1 MNKACLCEIIR
12 RFYVEHQ
19 PKIERWK
26 KMKKRQANF
35 KFMIIVSLSMV
46 VLSVSSLAKIIPILG
61 ENEWLH
67 IGDSS
72 PSLWP
77 DSVGIMWSQ
86 TVNLTISEI
95 QDDAVLMLQHF
106 ESDPSKNGVYV
117 NGTLLGYLSQ
127 SSGGVIDMDPSVE
140 ANWQVQSFNVPQSVL
155 LSGVNSVEFE
165 AGISFPDSSFP
176 YDDFMLKNIRL
187 EVVPEPTTMV
197 LLGLGGLLVRKR
209 YRQQR

>member
-1 MNKACLCEIIR
+1 
-12 RFYVEHQ
+12 
-19 PKIERWK
+19 
-26 KMKKRQANF
+26 MKKRQANF